1 MTTPINNQSTIT
13 EDSNNSE
20 AVEDLSIYLCGAC
33 RTPVEDDHEA
43 VLCENCETWFHI
55 CCQGIPSDDYTK
67 LNSSSVVWACLR
79 CHSQNYSHINP
90 KRSYSTS
97 RCTLI
102 SHLDQSQIVSGDL
115 SIESLKEDALWKHE
129 SLPKVKKRTR
139 NKPRPLKLLNANC
152 QSIPS
157 KIGAWRHLLNTHEP
171 DVVVATE
178 TWLNPSI
185 FDAEL
190 EADDYTIYRR
200 DRQKTIGGGVLIAVH
215 KSINSTELKTNA
227 NCKLLMSKLR
237 PFGPN
242 SSSPVNRTSS

>member
-1 MTTPINNQSTIT
+1 M
-13 EDSNNSE
+13 
-20 AVEDLSIYLCGAC
+20 L
-33 RTPVEDDHEA
+33 
-43 VLCENCETWFHI
+43 F
-55 CCQGIPSDDYTK
+55 
-67 LNSSSVVWACLR
+67 
-79 CHSQNYSHINP
+79 
-90 KRSYSTS
+90 RS
-97 RCTLI
+97 
-102 SHLDQSQIVSGDL
+102 
-115 SIESLKEDALWKHE
+115 ALWKHE

-139 NKPRPLKLLNANC
+139 NKPRPLKLLNANR

-157 KIGAWRHLLNTHEP
+157 KIGAWKHLLNTHEP

-227 NCKLLMSKLR
+227 NCKIANEQAETIWAKLILTSQQNIIIGACYR
-237 PFGPN
+237 PN
-242 SSSPVNRTSS
+242 VNDKTTVPVVKKILDDILNQQHINIVLAGDFNFTGWDWKDMEFKSQCQHTNLHE